1 MKTEH
6 ERQAKLIGRRYRLI
20 RREAVKL
27 FQEFVES
34 FDIHEFVRPKPFFFP
49 RWLWNMIV
57 NSILIH
63 RKK

>member
-27 FQEFVES
+27 FQEFVDT
-34 FDIHEFVRPKPFFFP
+34 FDINEFIRPKPFFIP
-49 RWLWNMIV
+49 RWMWNLLI
-57 NSILIH
+57 NSLLIR